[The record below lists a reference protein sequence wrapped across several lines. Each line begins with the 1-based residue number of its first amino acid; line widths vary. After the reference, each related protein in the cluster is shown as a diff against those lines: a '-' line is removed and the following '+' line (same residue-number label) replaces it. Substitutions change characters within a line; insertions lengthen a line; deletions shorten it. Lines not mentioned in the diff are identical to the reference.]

1 MTMLIPRHS
10 LSIRPIAEEDTEAVL
25 EVYRQCE
32 DFLAL
37 GPVSTASLEM
47 VLKDIEMSRAQAGVF
62 CGIYAANGKMIGIV
76 DYVPKNWEG
85 DPSVAFLALLM
96 IGAPFRG
103 QGIGATVVEAVENE
117 IRKDAGIT
125 AIASGVQVNNPQA
138 IKFWQRHGYR
148 IVSEPILH
156 PDQTTA
162 FDLRKDFHREVER

>member
-1 MTMLIPRHS
+1 MTMLMPQHA
-10 LSIRPIAEEDTEAVL
+10 LSIRPIAEEETEAVL

-47 VLKDIEMSRAQAGVF
+47 SRAQAGVF
-62 CGIYAANGKMIGIV
+62 CGIYAADGKMVGIV

-85 DPSVAFLALLM
+85 DPSVAFLSLLM

-117 IRKDAGIT
+117 IRKDAGIN

-138 IKFWQRHGYR
+138 IEFWQRHGYR
-148 IVSEPILH
+148 IVSGPIRM
-156 PDQTTA
+156 PDQTTV
-162 FDLRKDFHREVER
+162 FHLRKDLISES